1 MQSSTGFD
9 PKRSKN
15 HGSCLQD
22 GEDISEDSILYLIF
36 PVFPIVFFVFFPGV
50 VTIDFSACV
59 MIDG

>member
-36 PVFPIVFFVFFPGV
+36 PVFPIVFFFRFFSRGCYNRFLCMC
-50 VTIDFSACV
+50 D
-59 MIDG
+59 D

>member
-36 PVFPIVFFVFFPGV
+36 PVFPIVFFFVFFPGLLQ
-50 VTIDFSACV
+50 
-59 MIDG
+59 